1 MADSNLLESLYVF
14 QGIPVRWLD
23 EMLRLSPVRAW
34 QRGTTLFEEGE
45 SADVAVLLVT
55 GELFATVGAGHNV
68 RNVGTIRPGEVVGEQ
83 ALFARKGRR
92 NANVVAATDSVGLLL
107 TEDVLVEG
115 ASNPAIVALERQLL
129 GTMARRIRRADLE
142 IKRAWREQGD
152 APEVQRAS
160 GFRES
165 VRRIFGS
172 WK

>member
-23 EMLRLSPVRAW
+23 ELLRLSPVRAW
-34 QRGTTLFEEGE
+34 QRGTTLFEEGD
-45 SADVAVLLVT
+45 SADVAVLLVS
-55 GELFATVGAGHNV
+55 GELFATVGAGQGV
-68 RNVGTIRPGEVVGEQ
+68 RNIGTIRPGEVVGEQ

-92 NANVVAATDSVGLLL
+92 NASVIAEVDSVGLLL

-115 ASNPAIVALERQLL
+115 ANNPAIVALERQLL

-142 IKRAWREQGD
+142 MKRAWKDQTGST
-152 APEVQRAS
+152 EVQRAS
-160 GFRES
+160 SFRES
-165 VRRIFGS
+165 VRRIFGG